1 MPTYFIISGNG
12 KGSRA
17 TRYTKL
23 VDKILTHQNIDLEI
37 GRIVEC
43 RAILLSPYSQA
54 ICETDDASNVSAYRP
69 VFVSLG
75 PGLAPPIRL
84 SPQAVE
90 QRRRAGAPGWRG
102 GA

>member
-37 GRIVEC
+37 GR
-43 RAILLSPYSQA
+43 RFSR
-54 ICETDDASNVSAYRP
+54 T
-69 VFVSLG
+69 SLFFSRNG
-75 PGLAPPIRL
+75 P
-84 SPQAVE
+84 
-90 QRRRAGAPGWRG
+90 
-102 GA
+102 